1 MYTRIRFF
9 ADHAAFIYAIQMPSR
24 CMSCYKDFQS
34 KASLKQHAQAVHLFT
49 CQYCSRT
56 FGSNNA
62 LESHSNAKHPPPP
75 SFKCRYC
82 SKAFYSQYALES
94 HSDAKHPPP
103 PSFKCGDCSKAFYTS
118 DGRDVHFSAV
128 HAHRKRT
135 SQKSRTTYQAI
146 YYAPPSLP
154 AETVGMTIEQPS
166 EPVDAKIVI
175 ADTEHVED
183 HPESQVAEPG
193 HLENENLS
201 RDGNNEGVG
210 LTVRREHASEKEDE
224 AAGVIADSDPKELL
238 IEESTQ
244 KPEPIES
251 DAEETRSIVSRTLSN
266 RSIEDDHEAWF
277 VVCIEDVDSDISE
290 PIEIVNALADDETSQ
305 PSLSS
310 DLQMLIESSSVTI
323 EEGAEEP
330 SIEAVDVVLLEAP
343 SSTLSEAISLDD
355 ASVSG
360 TSESDLSVLDSVEA
374 SSSVDSNLLLTLSEY
389 LDMDDSSPQF
399 DGENN
404 TEEVAIG
411 EQVDSISLC
420 LKCLMC
426 LSDAPNPLTTGCG
439 HMFCRKCIL
448 NHLST
453 NDQCPVC
460 RQDVV
465 INLGLRL

>member
-1 MYTRIRFF
+1 MLRSSSMHINEPLSHLLCPSLLVLITLLILHFSVQS
-9 ADHAAFIYAIQMPSR
+9 AIQMPSR

-34 KASLKQHAQAVHLFT
+34 KASLK
-49 CQYCSRT
+49 QYCSRT

-277 VVCIEDVDSDISE
+277 VI
-290 PIEIVNALADDETSQ
+290 
-305 PSLSS
+305 
-310 DLQMLIESSSVTI
+310 LIESSSVTI

-355 ASVSG
+355 ASVSE
-360 TSESDLSVLDSVEA
+360 TSESDLCVLDSVDA
-374 SSSVDSNLLLTLSEY
+374 SSSVDSNLLSTLSEY